1 MTTAIL
7 RRAGALGQWW
17 RARGLDRAGLELD
30 LRMWLVTVPAVA
42 LAVTT
47 VPALQVSAEHPVFN
61 GVWRFLAMFGLATLC
76 SVVITAFVRR
86 AAARGR
92 KSDVLLSCWWITAGA
107 AVWLS
112 AGWMAAIAG
121 AAGAAVLLHLMVR
134 QIATV
139 KQNPGL

>member
-1 MTTAIL
+1 MTTTIL
-7 RRAGALGQWW
+7 RRGGPLAEVW
-17 RARGLDRAGLELD
+17 RALGLDRAGWDLD

-47 VPALQVSAEHPVFN
+47 VPAVQVSAHPVLN

-76 SVVITAFVRR
+76 SLVVAALARR

-92 KSDVLLSCWWITAGA
+92 KSDVLLSCWWIAAGA
-107 AVWLS
+107 ALWMS
-112 AGWMAAIAG
+112 AGWIGAIAG

-134 QIATV
+134 HLATA
-139 KQNPGL
+139 KLNS

>member
-1 MTTAIL
+1 MTTFFL
-7 RRAGALGQWW
+7 RRGGAVGHWL
-17 RARGLDRAGLELD
+17 RTLGLDRAGFELD

-47 VPALQVSAEHPVFN
+47 VPALQVSAAHHWLN
-61 GVWRFLAMFGLATLC
+61 GLWRFVAMFGLATLC
-76 SVVITAFVRR
+76 SVIMTGLVHF

-92 KSDVLLSCWWITAGA
+92 RTDVLLSCWWISAGA

-112 AGWMAAIAG
+112 AGWTAAIAG

-134 QIATV
+134 QLSTV
-139 KQNPGL
+139 KLDS

>member
-1 MTTAIL
+1 MTTFIL
-7 RRAGALGQWW
+7 RRGGALGQSW
-17 RARGLDRAGLELD
+17 RALGLDRAGLELD

-47 VPALQVSAEHPVFN
+47 DPAQQVSAAHHWLI
-61 GVWRFLAMFGLATLC
+61 GIWRFVAMFGMATMCSLAMMAL
-76 SVVITAFVRR
+76 VRL

-92 KSDVLLSCWWITAGA
+92 RTDVILSCWWISAGA

-112 AGWMAAIAG
+112 AGWTAAIAG

-134 QIATV
+134 QLATV
-139 KQNPGL
+139 KLDA